1 MEPND
6 LGNNFEFEIE
16 ETWIP
21 KLDNECQIGIAGSEH
36 VKALEEELAG
46 VKGDRDAQA
55 KKALEARE
63 EAELTMQQLHQ
74 VQKERSAGAERMK
87 ALEEELAG
95 VKNDRDA
102 QAKKALE
109 AREEAEFTL
118 LQLHQVQK
126 ERALEQSVKAL
137 EEELAG
143 VKGDRDA
150 QAKKALEVRE
160 EAEFT
165 LLQLHQVQEELE
177 DYFCL
182 SRKKDK
188 LLEKYK
194 VQQHR
199 AKEMLSICLSKSTA
213 KLADHL

>member
-1 MEPND
+1 MEPTN
-6 LGNNFEFEIE
+6 LANNFEFEIE
-16 ETWIP
+16 ETWKP

-55 KKALEARE
+55 KK
-63 EAELTMQQLHQ
+63 
-74 VQKERSAGAERMK
+74 V
-87 ALEEELAG
+87 
-95 VKNDRDA
+95 
-102 QAKKALE
+102 LE

-118 LQLHQVQK
+118 LQLHQVQ
-126 ERALEQSVKAL
+126 
-137 EEELAG
+137 G
-143 VKGDRDA
+143 
-150 QAKKALEVRE
+150 
-160 EAEFT
+160 
-165 LLQLHQVQEELE
+165 ELE
-177 DYFCL
+177 DYSCI

-194 VQQHR
+194 VQQQR

>member
-6 LGNNFEFEIE
+6 LANNFEFEIE

-63 EAELTMQQLHQ
+63 EAELTLQQLHQ

-95 VKNDRDA
+95 VKD
-102 QAKKALE
+102 
-109 AREEAEFTL
+109 
-118 LQLHQVQK
+118 
-126 ERALEQSVKAL
+126 
-137 EEELAG
+137 
-143 VKGDRDA
+143 DRDA